1 MRFKTIFRFQIKA
14 SMQLFAL
21 PGFSRL
27 RTGGLCSA
35 VDAHTPTF
43 HVHPQ
48 LSTAKFKNYV
58 LVAKRLTLAFLA
70 FLYSVFCLRPSSAPA
85 APPVTNED

>member
-1 MRFKTIFRFQIKA
+1 
-14 SMQLFAL
+14 MQLFAL

-48 LSTAKFKNYV
+48 LSTAKFKNYL

-70 FLYSVFCLRPSSAPA
+70 FPLAFLLDFYILLFVCGRLARL
-85 APPVTNED
+85 PPLP